1 MELQIAKNGQHMQCQ
16 KRLPNHS
23 FIKPMHAYGVFSSL
37 AGAVRGSSL
46 VRDSAWCCGIPSLW
60 YWLSLCS
67 AGTMAALLFNSLDFF
82 PGQAGELPALG
93 MPTAGNSS
101 DWQLQYWQRIKA
113 TRRRRLQVQTWLG
126 EWRLSCLGL
135 SIASWLSLP
144 TTSKR
149 PCSAQKLLMVLT
161 NKCLYS

>member
-1 MELQIAKNGQHMQCQ
+1 MQCQ

-60 YWLSLCS
+60 HWLSLCN
-67 AGTMAALLFNSLDFF
+67 AGTIAALLFNSLDFF
-82 PGQAGELPALG
+82 PGQAGDLPALG

-101 DWQLQYWQRIKA
+101 DWQLQYWQCIKA
-113 TRRRRLQVQTWLG
+113 TRRRRLQVTSANMAWRMAIVLLG
-126 EWRLSCLGL
+126 PQHCQLAI
-135 SIASWLSLP
+135 IAHNI
-144 TTSKR
+144 
-149 PCSAQKLLMVLT
+149 QKAMQCP
-161 NKCLYS
+161 KIAYGSD